1 MKIES
6 EQNQQQFNQLEE
18 ERDQLLKK
26 IQDMEQRQVLEEED
40 IELEVAEN
48 QASTA
53 AATEQIAALSEQL
66 RVQTEVMNN
75 LTKEQNALRQERD
88 MYKKKAEEI
97 EQVKIL
103 LLVGCFWWLKMWT
116 QLREMDKMKSILW
129 SYTQ

>member
-6 EQNQQQFNQLEE
+6 KQNQQQLNQLEE

-40 IELEVAEN
+40 IKLEVAEN
-48 QASTA
+48 QASTT

-66 RVQTEVMNN
+66 RVQTEVMNS

-103 LLVGCFWWLKMWT
+103 LLVGCF
-116 QLREMDKMKSILW
+116 
-129 SYTQ
+129 

>member
-40 IELEVAEN
+40 IKLEAAEN

-75 LTKEQNALRQERD
+75 LTKEQDALREERD

-103 LLVGCFWWLKMWT
+103 LLVGCF
-116 QLREMDKMKSILW
+116 
-129 SYTQ
+129 

>member
-40 IELEVAEN
+40 IKLEVAEN

-53 AATEQIAALSEQL
+53 AATEHIAALSEQL
-66 RVQTEVMNN
+66 RVQTEVMNS
-75 LTKEQNALRQERD
+75 LTKELNALRQERD

-103 LLVGCFWWLKMWT
+103 LLVGCF
-116 QLREMDKMKSILW
+116 
-129 SYTQ
+129 

>member
-40 IELEVAEN
+40 IKLEVAEN
-48 QASTA
+48 QASTAAATA

-88 MYKKKAEEI
+88 MYMKKAEEI

-103 LLVGCFWWLKMWT
+103 LLVGCF
-116 QLREMDKMKSILW
+116 
-129 SYTQ
+129 